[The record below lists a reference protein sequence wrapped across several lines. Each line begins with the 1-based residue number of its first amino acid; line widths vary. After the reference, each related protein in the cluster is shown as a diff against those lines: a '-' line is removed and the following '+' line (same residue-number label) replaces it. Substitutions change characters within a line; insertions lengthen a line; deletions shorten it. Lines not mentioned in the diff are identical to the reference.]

1 MTKHYGATLC
11 MQPGAL
17 WMLHLPAS
25 THVER
30 RINRSAFGNDAA
42 TFLAELKYTP
52 LSDVPKRTHGRR
64 TYTVGF
70 FGVTRDFGPTN
81 ATRCR
86 FRFFAGDWSEVLSC
100 QGLSAAC
107 DAPKLHGTDPIAV
120 EQRITLIP
128 APW

>member
-70 FGVTRDFGPTN
+70 FRVTRGLWAYKRDEMSVSFL
-81 ATRCR
+81 CR
-86 FRFFAGDWSEVLSC
+86 RLE
-100 QGLSAAC
+100 
-107 DAPKLHGTDPIAV
+107 
-120 EQRITLIP
+120 
-128 APW
+128 